1 MDIETFLSNVA
12 SGNSNEARENINDI
26 LSAKAFEALDGYK
39 QQIAQVMFNPETEE
53 TIENPEIEQEQDTEQ

>member
-26 LSAKAFEALDGYK
+26 LSAKAFEMLDAQK
-39 QQIAQVMFNPETEE
+39 QEMAQAMFSPETQE
-53 TIENPEIEQEQDTEQ
+53 TITEPETEQEQDTEQ